1 MEIATLGGGCFWC
14 TEAIF
19 KEIIGVE
26 AVEAGYAGGHTLNPT
41 YKEVCSDTTGH
52 AEVIRI
58 SFDPA
63 QVSYS
68 TLLEVFFKTHDP
80 TTLNRQGNDIGS
92 SYRSVIFYHNE
103 EQKTVAEK
111 VISQLNNEEVYPS
124 AIVTEV
130 TEVNNYFKAEN
141 YHQDYYAANGNQQY
155 CAMVVRPKVEKFKKV
170 FADLLK

>member
-1 MEIATLGGGCFWC
+1 M
-14 TEAIF
+14 
-19 KEIIGVE
+19 
-26 AVEAGYAGGHTLNPT
+26 
-41 YKEVCSDTTGH
+41 
-52 AEVIRI
+52 
-58 SFDPA
+58 
-63 QVSYS
+63 
-68 TLLEVFFKTHDP
+68 LEVFFKTHDP

-103 EQKTVAEK
+103 EQKTVAEN